1 MKAVFLDRESLD
13 RNDLELAAVEGSV
26 EELISFPQTTPA
38 QVKERLKDQDIVIV
52 NKVVL
57 DRETLEAHTPRLICV
72 VATGVNNID
81 LDACHDLDITVC
93 NSRGYGTDSVAQH
106 SLCLMLA
113 LSTRLLDYHQAIMRG
128 DWQRSSQFCLLD
140 YPTQEL
146 AGKTLVIVGHG
157 TLGSRVADLAK
168 AFGMHV
174 RIAARPGN
182 TARDDRQPLSE
193 LLPVAD
199 VLSLHCPLNEAT
211 QGLIDSPVLGAMKPT
226 SLLINTARGGLVNE
240 AALAS
245 ALRHGEI
252 GGAGIDVVDG
262 EPPAANNPL
271 FTNDIPN
278 LIVTP
283 HNAWGAR
290 EARQR
295 VVEQLVEN
303 ILGWQQGRPIRVVN
317 N

>member
-13 RNDLELAAVEGSV
+13 RNDLDLAAVENSV
-26 EELISFPQTTPA
+26 EQLMTHPQTTPD
-38 QVKERLKDQDIVIV
+38 QVQERLKGQDIVIV

-57 DRETLEAHTPRLICV
+57 DREALEAHPPRLICV

-81 LDACHDLDITVC
+81 LDACRDLNITVC

-106 SLCLMLA
+106 SLSLMLA
-113 LSTRLLDYHQAIMRG
+113 LSTRLLDYHQTIKRG
-128 DWQRSSQFCLLD
+128 DWQRSTQFCLLD
-140 YPTQEL
+140 YPIQEL

-157 TLGSRVADLAK
+157 TLGRRVADLAK

-182 TARDDRQPLSE
+182 TSGDDRQPLSE
-193 LLPVAD
+193 LLPLAD
-199 VLSLHCPLNEAT
+199 VVSLHCPLNEAT
-211 QGLIDSPVLGAMKPT
+211 QGLIDSPELAAMKPT
-226 SLLINTARGGLVNE
+226 ALLINTARGGLVNE

-245 ALRHGEI
+245 ALRRGEI

-262 EPPAANNPL
+262 EPPAADNPL
-271 FTNDIPN
+271 FTGDIPN

-295 VVEQLVEN
+295 IVGQLVEN
-303 ILGWQQGRPIRVVN
+303 ILGWQQGRSVRVVSN
-317 N
+317 